1 MAYKNTDLLFHR
13 SVCQKSNGLSWFL
26 CSMSAKPCEV
36 VGRAAFFVETLERS
50 LLDWFTLLAEL
61 ISMQLWNW
69 EPCFSAGC
77 GWVSWSVSR
86 GLLHTFVLGLYPHS
100 EQWWVESFWCL
111 SSFWSPFPP
120 HLPWLLCSIPLI
132 LLPSL
137 AAFQSPC
144 NDTGI
149 PGFSRI
155 IYF

>member
-1 MAYKNTDLLFHR
+1 MAYRNTDLLFHR
-13 SVCQKSNGLSWFL
+13 SVCQKSNGLSWFP

-36 VGRAAFFVETLERS
+36 VGRAAFFVEALERS

-100 EQWWVESFWCL
+100 QQWWVESSGALKFFLISL
-111 SSFWSPFPP
+111 STSSA
-120 HLPWLLCSIPLI
+120 LTS
-132 LLPSL
+132 SL
-137 AAFQSPC
+137 QYTSDSSAFLSC
-144 NDTGI
+144 
-149 PGFSRI
+149 FSEPM
-155 IYF
+155 